1 MIFIFSLVSKFKKFH
16 QEIDG
21 GIALQLRPTL
31 PRKQLE
37 IPRFSPTA
45 AWRLLSSLDVSPA
58 ASPDSGRDM
67 LEDRIPAQ
75 DCAQLSLDK
84 SADSGISGDAS
95 PGGGHESSSELID
108 SPPKTIHYHNQKVCL
123 IS

>member
-1 MIFIFSLVSKFKKFH
+1 L
-16 QEIDG
+16 QEVDG

-31 PRKQLE
+31 PKKQLE

-45 AWRLLSSLDVSPA
+45 AWRLLSSMEANSPG
-58 ASPDSGRDM
+58 ASPDSGRGV
-67 LEDRIPAQ
+67 LEDRIPVAV
-75 DCAQLSLDK
+75 CAELSLDK

-108 SPPKTIHYHNQKVCL
+108 SPPKAIHYNNPGQKV
-123 IS
+123 